1 MCLVGFRCRAGAHVV
16 CFCHG
21 GLDGDG
27 AGGVGVEEGVFM
39 FCFSLNGFIF
49 RAGVLM
55 EVLLWVVVGLLV
67 GSGVGS
73 GGSADDGGSVAV
85 VVGVL
90 VVLFVTPRVMVVLV
104 MMLA

>member
-1 MCLVGFRCRAGAHVV
+1 MCLVGSRCRAGAHVV
-16 CFCHG
+16 CFCHAVI
-21 GLDGDG
+21 DGDG
-27 AGGVGVEEGVFM
+27 AGGVGVEEGVSM

-55 EVLLWVVVGLLV
+55 DVLLWVVVGLPV

-73 GGSADDGGSVAV
+73 GGSVDDGRSVAV
-85 VVGVL
+85 VPL
-90 VVLFVTPRVMVVLV
+90 VALFVTLGVMLLV

>member
-1 MCLVGFRCRAGAHVV
+1 MCLVGSRCRAGAHVV

-21 GLDGDG
+21 VLDGDG

-73 GGSADDGGSVAV
+73 GGSADDGRSVAV
-85 VVGVL
+85 VPL
-90 VVLFVTPRVMVVLV
+90 VALFVTLGVMLLV